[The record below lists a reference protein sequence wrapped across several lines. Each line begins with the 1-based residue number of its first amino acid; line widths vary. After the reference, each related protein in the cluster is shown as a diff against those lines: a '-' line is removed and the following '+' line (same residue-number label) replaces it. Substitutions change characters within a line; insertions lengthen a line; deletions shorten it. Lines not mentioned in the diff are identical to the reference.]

1 MADIDTERLPGEDHH
16 ANADFR
22 LSTVLAEIAEGP
34 EDERISIGDLLSALK
49 RRALGALIFIF
60 AVPVALPL
68 PPGVSTVFGAPLLFL
83 TAQLMLGMQ
92 PWLPGIITNRSLK
105 RSEFKK
111 IITTVAPWLH
121 RAESVMKPRLSF
133 VGQRPFV
140 YLLGLMCL
148 ILSAILFLPIPLGN
162 MLPAL
167 AVSIIA
173 LGLLARDGV
182 WMVIGLLT
190 GVAAIVIV
198 WGVLWAMIFAALF
211 VVGNVFGITF

>member
-1 MADIDTERLPGEDHH
+1 MAQIDTDHEHGEDH
-16 ANADFR
+16 ASPDFR
-22 LSTVLAEIAEGP
+22 LSTVLAEIAEGA
-34 EDERISIGDLLSALK
+34 EDERISIGDLLAALK

-83 TAQLMLGMQ
+83 TAQLMLGMK

-105 RSEFKK
+105 RGEFKK
-111 IITTVAPWLH
+111 IVSTVAPWLH

-148 ILSAILFLPIPLGN
+148 ILSTILFLPIPLGN
-162 MLPAL
+162 MLPAF
-167 AVSIIA
+167 AVSIIS
-173 LGLLARDGV
+173 LGLLARDGL
-182 WMVIGLLT
+182 WMLIGFVT
-190 GVAAIVIV
+190 GILAIVVV

>member
-1 MADIDTERLPGEDHH
+1 MAETQTDEQHGEDQGS
-16 ANADFR
+16 ADFR
-22 LSTVLAEIAEGP
+22 LSQLLAEIAEGP
-34 EDERISIGDLLSALK
+34 EEDRISIGDLLAALK

-92 PWLPGIITNRSLK
+92 PWLPALITNRSLK
-105 RSEFKK
+105 RGEFKK

-121 RAESVMKPRLSF
+121 RAESVMKPRLSV

-140 YLLGLMCL
+140 YVLGLMCL
-148 ILSAILFLPIPLGN
+148 ILSIILFLPIPLGN

-167 AVSIIA
+167 AVSIIS
-173 LGLLARDGV
+173 LGLLARDGL
-182 WMVIGLLT
+182 WMLIGLVA
-190 GVAAIVIV
+190 GVLAIVIV

-211 VVGNVFGITF
+211 VVGNVFGLRF

>member
-1 MADIDTERLPGEDHH
+1 MAEQQAEQIGEDHGG
-16 ANADFR
+16 AEFR
-22 LSTVLAEIAEGP
+22 LSEILAEIASGA
-34 EDERISIGDLLSALK
+34 EDDRISIGDLLVALK

-83 TAQLMLGMQ
+83 TAQLMLGMK
-92 PWLPGIITNRSLK
+92 PWLPRIITDRSL
-105 RSEFKK
+105 RRGEFQK
-111 IITTVAPWLH
+111 IVGAVAPWLH
-121 RAESVMKPRLSF
+121 RAESIMQPRLGF

-148 ILSAILFLPIPLGN
+148 ILSTILFLPIPLGN

-173 LGLLARDGV
+173 LGLLARDGL
-182 WMVIGLLT
+182 WMLIGLAT

-198 WGVLWAMIFAALF
+198 WGVLWAIVFGALF
-211 VVGNVFGITF
+211 VIGNVLGITF

>member
-1 MADIDTERLPGEDHH
+1 MADIDTQQAHGEDH
-16 ANADFR
+16 ASPDFR
-22 LSTVLAEIAEGP
+22 LSALLAEIAEGP
-34 EDERISIGDLLSALK
+34 EEDRISIGDLLGLLK

-83 TAQLMLGMQ
+83 TAQLMLGMK

-121 RAESVMKPRLSF
+121 RAENVMKPRLSF

-148 ILSAILFLPIPLGN
+148 VLSTILFLPIPLGN
-162 MLPAL
+162 MLPAF

-182 WMVIGLLT
+182 WMMIGMVT
-190 GVAAIVIV
+190 GIVAIVVV

>member
-1 MADIDTERLPGEDHH
+1 MTQIDTENGHGEDH
-16 ANADFR
+16 ASPDFR
-22 LSTVLAEIAEGP
+22 LSTVLAEIAEGAE
-34 EDERISIGDLLSALK
+34 EDRISIGDLLAALK

-83 TAQLMLGMQ
+83 TAQLMLGMK

-105 RSEFKK
+105 RGEFKR
-111 IITTVAPWLH
+111 IVTAVAPWLH

-140 YLLGLMCL
+140 YVLGLMCL
-148 ILSAILFLPIPLGN
+148 ILSTILFLPIPLGN
-162 MLPAL
+162 MLPAF
-167 AVSIIA
+167 AVSIIS
-173 LGLLARDGV
+173 LGLLARDGI
-182 WMVIGLLT
+182 WMLIGFVT
-190 GVAAIVIV
+190 GILAIVIV

>member
-1 MADIDTERLPGEDHH
+1 MSGEDHGG
-16 ANADFR
+16 ADFR
-22 LSTVLAEIAEGP
+22 LSALLAEIAGGP
-34 EDERISIGDLLSALK
+34 EDDRISIGDLLAALK

-83 TAQLMLGMQ
+83 TAQLMLGMK
-92 PWLPGIITNRSLK
+92 PWLPKFITNRSLK
-105 RSEFKK
+105 RGEFKR
-111 IITTVAPWLH
+111 IISAVAPWLH
-121 RAESVMKPRLSF
+121 RAESVMRPRLSF

-148 ILSAILFLPIPLGN
+148 ILSIILFLPIPLGN

-167 AVSIIA
+167 AVAIIS
-173 LGLLARDGV
+173 LGLLARDGL
-182 WMVIGLLT
+182 WMLIGLAV
-190 GVAAIVIV
+190 GVLAIVIV

-211 VVGNVFGITF
+211 VVGNVFGLRF